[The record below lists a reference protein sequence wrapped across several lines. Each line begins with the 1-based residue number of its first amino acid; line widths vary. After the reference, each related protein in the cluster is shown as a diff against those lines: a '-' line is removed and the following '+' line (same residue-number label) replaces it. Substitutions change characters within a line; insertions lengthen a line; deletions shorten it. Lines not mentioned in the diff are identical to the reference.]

1 MVQQF
6 LWQLAVVAEAAVQ
19 KAAAEMVSAAEADK
33 TVALVQIKV
42 AVVQLAVKV
51 VSTVKALKVLQ
62 VSPISLV
69 LVAVAVASVAVT
81 EEIFHNK
88 TAFLAVVAEADP
100 ALFQLEVQLSTETE
114 QLQETQEMLC
124 VDLLE
129 MVEAQIA
136 LQHAV
141 TVAELVELEG

>member
-1 MVQQF
+1 
-6 LWQLAVVAEAAVQ
+6 
-19 KAAAEMVSAAEADK
+19 
-33 TVALVQIKV
+33 
-42 AVVQLAVKV
+42 
-51 VSTVKALKVLQ
+51 VKALKVLE
-62 VSPISLV
+62 VSLINLV

-88 TAFLAVVAEADP
+88 MVFLAVAEAEDL
-100 ALFQLEVQLSTETE
+100 ALSQLEVQLLMETE

-129 MVEAQIA
+129 TVEVQTA

-141 TVAELVELEG
+141 TVTELVELEG